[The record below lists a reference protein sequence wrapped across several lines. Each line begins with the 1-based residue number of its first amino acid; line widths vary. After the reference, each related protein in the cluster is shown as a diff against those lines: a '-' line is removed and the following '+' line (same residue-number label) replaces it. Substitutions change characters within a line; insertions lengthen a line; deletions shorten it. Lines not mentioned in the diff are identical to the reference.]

1 MRRAVFLDRDGVLNR
16 AELRKGKLAPPCSPA
31 EVELL
36 PGAAA
41 ACATLRAAG
50 YLLIVV
56 TNQPDVSRKTQR
68 RKTVEA
74 INAAIRARVPL
85 DDFRVCYHDDRDDCC
100 CRKPRPG
107 LLLEAAKDWEIDLR
121 RSFLI
126 GDRWKDIQAARNAGC
141 RGLLVEN
148 HIREKR
154 LCRPHARFASLEEA
168 ARWILAQQ

>member
-1 MRRAVFLDRDGVLNR
+1 MHRAVFLDRDGVLNR
-16 AELRKGKLAPPCSPA
+16 AELRNGKLAPPWSPA
-31 EVELL
+31 DVVIL

-41 ACATLRAAG
+41 ACAALRAAG

-68 RKTVEA
+68 RTTVEA

-85 DDFRVCYHDDRDDCC
+85 DDFRVCYHDDRDGCR

-107 LLLEAAKDWEIDLR
+107 LLLAAAKDWGIDLR

-141 RGLLVEN
+141 RGLLVKTGF
-148 HIREKR
+148 REER
-154 LCRPHARFASLEEA
+154 SCRPHARFTSLVEA
-168 ARWILAQQ
+168 AGWILEQK